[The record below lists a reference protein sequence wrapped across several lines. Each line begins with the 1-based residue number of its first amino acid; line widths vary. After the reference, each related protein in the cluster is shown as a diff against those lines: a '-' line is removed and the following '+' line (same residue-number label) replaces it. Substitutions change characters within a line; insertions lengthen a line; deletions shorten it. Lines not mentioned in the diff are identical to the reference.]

1 VIQSGFDHI
10 AFPEAD
16 AAARQLDIVLAQ
28 APSGFADVFA
38 RALAECAEPQRTLTA
53 MVRFLEHCPDPG
65 VILDGI
71 ASSLF
76 RARLLCTILDQSN
89 FLSDIICRNPAF
101 IPWLWEGAELKR
113 ARSREE
119 MLADVMKPEDTEAS
133 FEDCCRAL
141 RLFRQREILRIAVRA
156 IVVHAP
162 VVSVTE
168 DLSNLADA
176 TLEAAILSADATLR
190 DRFGIPMIEAPSAR
204 DSAREN
210 GNRATFV
217 VLAMGKLGG
226 RELNFSSDIDLLF
239 LFSGNGKTTGG
250 DAPAITNAEYFC
262 KLGERVIKAISE
274 QTADGFIFRVDMRL
288 RPHGRTG
295 ALAVSL
301 EHALDYYTNFGRA
314 WERQALIKARPC
326 AGDLDLGARF
336 IQEMRP
342 FVFPRYFDDRTL
354 EDIRETKEQTEAM
367 IAQRG
372 ETEREVKL
380 GRGGIRDIEF
390 TVQMIQLLNGGRW
403 EDLRTTNTLEAIDA
417 LDRRHYLRPLEASTL
432 ASHYVFLR
440 QVEHR
445 LQIEDGRQCHALPED
460 PRKLDGFAR
469 RMGYANGE
477 AFMHVYRDRAQETR
491 QILDQFLAA
500 KGSGHLWV
508 GDLLNPHS
516 EGRAGLDKLGEL
528 GFKEPAKARDELLLL
543 SNGSRQ
549 NPFTLHVRQQFAE
562 ITPFLLNAL
571 AHTAYPDNALLRLGQ
586 ILGKL
591 SARATLYELLKLNP
605 VLSHF
610 LVTLVTNSEYLCSIL
625 IRDPGLLDTVSSV
638 KALDVIST
646 RESLETDLRAFHHA
660 FDKEAAPYRLRDGE
674 MLRIAMRDLV
684 RGIPLAAVG
693 DELTQLAEVLLVD
706 ALEQARD
713 RTEAR
718 FGLPGVP
725 FAILG
730 LGKLGGWEMG
740 YGSDLDLIFVY
751 EGGRRLDNAMSPV
764 EYFTNVAAH
773 TLNRLKEPTRYGI
786 LYDVD
791 ARLRPDG
798 QKGVL
803 AVSHE
808 RLRQYY
814 LEEAQPWERFA
825 LMKARAVAGDPDF
838 AARIESQA
846 KEVAFTVPFDRAA
859 LEHNES
865 LRLKA
870 ARLASP
876 LDLKK
881 AKGGLN
887 EIEYATRYWQLNFAT
902 EYPELRR
909 GDVFGA
915 LDIML
920 ENGLVDEEPAR
931 FLRRAYGELRRI
943 LNRIRMMDGGQG
955 VTLPETPEARA
966 ELAARL
972 CIEEDL
978 LEYVQARREKIH
990 EIYKR
995 TYAEALSK
1003 TVT

>member
-1 VIQSGFDHI
+1 MHNPFDHI
-10 AFPEAD
+10 AFPEPE
-16 AAARQLDIVLAQ
+16 AAARQLDTLLAQ
-28 APSGFADVFA
+28 APEGFADIFA
-38 RALAECAEPQRTLTA
+38 KALGECAEPQRTLIGLI
-53 MVRFLEHCPDPG
+53 RYLEHCPEPAR
-65 VILDGI
+65 ILEGM
-71 ASSLF
+71 AAQLF
-76 RARLLCTILDQSN
+76 HTRLLCTILDQSY
-89 FLSDIICRNPAF
+89 FLSDIICRNPAY

-113 ARSREE
+113 ARTRDE
-119 MLADVMKPEDTEAS
+119 MLADLLEEEGIHKT
-133 FEDCCRAL
+133 FEDACRAM

-176 TLEAAILSADATLR
+176 TLEAAILSANKTLR
-190 DRFGIPMIEAPSAR
+190 ERFGAPLMDDPAPPSPFPGDR
-204 DSAREN
+204 KP
-210 GNRATFV
+210 ATFV

-226 RELNFSSDIDLLF
+226 CELNFSSDIDLLF

-250 DAPAITNAEYFC
+250 SSTAITNTEYFC
-262 KLGERVIKAISE
+262 KLGEWVIKAISE

-301 EHALDYYTNFGRA
+301 DHAIDYYTNFGRA

-342 FVFPRYFDDRTL
+342 FVFPRYFDDQTL

-367 IAQRG
+367 IARRG

-403 EDLRTTNTLEAIDA
+403 EDLRTINTLEAIDA
-417 LDRRHYLRPLEASTL
+417 LDRWHYLRPLEASTL

-445 LQIEDGRQCHALPED
+445 LQIEDGRQCHTLPED
-460 PRKLDGFAR
+460 PCKLDCFAR
-469 RMGYANGE
+469 RMGYENGE

-491 QILDQFLAA
+491 QILNQFLAA
-500 KGSGHLWV
+500 KGSGRLWV

-516 EGRAGLDKLGEL
+516 EGRAGLEKLQEL
-528 GFKEPAKARDELLLL
+528 GFMEPGKAREELLLL
-543 SNGSRQ
+543 ANGPRQ

-571 AHTAYPDNALLRLGQ
+571 AHTAYPDAALMRLGQ
-586 ILGKL
+586 ILGQL
-591 SARATLYELLKLNP
+591 STRATLYELLKLNP
-605 VLSHF
+605 VLCHF
-610 LVTLVTNSEYLCSIL
+610 LVTLVTNSEYLCRIL

-638 KALDVIST
+638 EALDVVST
-646 RESLETDLRAFHHA
+646 RESLEADLRAFHNA

-706 ALEQARD
+706 ALEQARA
-713 RTEAR
+713 RAETR
-718 FGLPGVP
+718 FGPPGVP

-751 EGGRRLDNAMSPV
+751 EGGRPLDNRMSPV
-764 EYFTNVAAH
+764 EYFSNIAAH

-825 LMKARAVAGDPDF
+825 LMKARAVAGDPKF
-838 AARIESQA
+838 AAMVESQA

-859 LEHNES
+859 IEHNES

-881 AKGGLN
+881 AEGGLN

-920 ENGLVDEEPAR
+920 ENGLVEEEPAR

-955 VTLPETPEARA
+955 VMLPETPETRK
-966 ELAARL
+966 ELASRL
-972 CIEEDL
+972 GIEEDL
-978 LEYVQARREKIH
+978 LEYVKERRKTIH
-990 EIYKR
+990 EIYAR
-995 TYAEALSK
+995 TFAEALAK
-1003 TVT
+1003 TGP